1 MIFIILVKFKK
12 GLTREVIAEN
22 LRDFEIDKEAGVKQL
37 GTYWTLGRYDT
48 VAVIDAPNEKVAMN
62 MVLRRMDRMD
72 IEMLVALPANAKNP
86 GGPA

>member
-22 LRDFEIDKEAGVKQL
+22 LKDFEIDKEQGVKQL
-37 GTYWTLGRYDT
+37 CTYWTLGRYDT

-72 IEMLVALPANAKNP
+72 IEMLAALPASAKSP
-86 GGPA
+86 GGP